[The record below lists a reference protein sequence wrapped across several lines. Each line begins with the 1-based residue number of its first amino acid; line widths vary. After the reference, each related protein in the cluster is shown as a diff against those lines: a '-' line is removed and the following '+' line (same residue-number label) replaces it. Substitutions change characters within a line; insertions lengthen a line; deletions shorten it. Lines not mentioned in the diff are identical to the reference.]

1 MSLPLL
7 EPTRQFS
14 SADFSALVY
23 RNGIDDEDSFRH
35 LPRAQPVSAEFQDL
49 VLAKIDI
56 HHHTGGHFFVAESRA
71 CGTSKRN
78 RPTNAYTPSQHFSSL
93 LCDHLFSCPIDNFH
107 HTYSTF

>member
-14 SADFSALVY
+14 SADFSALVC

-49 VLAKIDI
+49 VLAKTDI
-56 HHHTGGHFFVAESRA
+56 HHHPGGHFFVADSRA
-71 CGTSKRN
+71 CGPSKRT
-78 RPTNAYTPSQHFSSL
+78 RLPKAWKRAQRFFDFRGLPF
-93 LCDHLFSCPIDNFH
+93 FSCH
-107 HTYSTF
+107 LK